1 MDIPITH
8 FKRKNN
14 VFFSPIQLAIYPSIH
29 PFIYSST
36 HPSSHPCIHPSTYPP
51 TYPPT
56 HASIHL
62 SIYPSIH
69 PPTLPSTHPSIH
81 PPVYLFIYPPIHPPI
96 CPSTHPSIYSETTYW
111 GHTIKLGMK
120 KNMKWQSNVACA
132 FIENKGPEKD
142 FIFPGAVT
150 KCLEMTSPGGCLQL
164 WKVEKGPREELS
176 MQNRRAR
183 HLERLWWDVDY
194 MVSSEPQ
201 AHKCIFGKGLECQQK
216 ILDFICRRNPI
227 TSFNFRVIVLRV
239 TLA

>member
-36 HPSSHPCIHPSTYPP
+36 HPSSHPCIHPST
-51 TYPPT
+51 

-69 PPTLPSTHPSIH
+69 PPIS
-81 PPVYLFIYPPIHPPI
+81 LFIYPPIHPPI

-111 GHTIKLGMK
+111 GHTIKLGVK

-132 FIENKGPEKD
+132 LIENKGPEKD
-142 FIFPGAVT
+142 FILPGAVT
-150 KCLEMTSPGGCLQL
+150 KCLKVTLPGGCLQL
-164 WKVEKGPREELS
+164 WQVEKGPREELS

-183 HLERLWWDVDY
+183 HLERSWWDVDY

-201 AHKCIFGKGLECQQK
+201 AHKCIFGKGLECQQR